1 MPAYEHPGGMAVVD
15 DVLLMALDTPRAAG
29 SPTAQSLLFDLRP
42 DPASPRAIRAL
53 PLTHKIDNLGAIR
66 RADGTLLLWVNGD
79 GGHVT
84 RFYATSTADLRDP
97 ALHLTLLQTWNPSSP
112 DDFGS
117 VASPECEGSDWPMDT
132 DAYQGSAFV
141 RQADG
146 RLFLVMTRNT
156 SGNPV
161 LPDCDLADLY
171 SVDPKPSGGFR
182 LVRVASDHLFCNYD
196 GAGRICNLA
205 AAANAYVSPSGELM
219 LYSLPH
225 DDQDGF
231 DPDYVRMAEFRHRDV
246 STEDSPLRLPSVD
259 AGGPYT
265 ADEGGSVQLSGAG
278 GPSPDR
284 PWVELY
290 GDDHFLGR
298 SVVVD
303 FDDRG
308 LLELENFNDLDG
320 FNDKTSSVRWRS
332 PAGLDVELFQ
342 HDHFGGDKL
351 VLPGTGHTETIADFE
366 DVDFGDETSSLR
378 WVGAE
383 PPASSLVFAWDLD
396 GDGAFDDSSSA
407 TPTFGATAQDGIFTV
422 GLRVTDGSGSERVD
436 TATVTVRNVPPSV
449 TIAAPAPGT
458 TGQLGSPVAVSA
470 AFADPGTADT
480 HSCSIDWGD
489 GTTTAGS
496 IAEASGSGTCTG
508 THAYTSGGSKTL
520 TVSVADDDASG
531 SASVTVAINAPPTCT
546 TVTPT
551 PTALWPASHE
561 FQRVTLA
568 GATDPDGDAVTLTA
582 TGITQDEPVNGIA
595 DGNTTPDGALVPG
608 GSDQVDLRAERSS
621 IGDGRVYRVAFTVS
635 DGRGGSCNGV
645 ATVGVAKGL
654 GTGPAID
661 SGGSFNSLASA

>member
-1 MPAYEHPGGMAVVD
+1 MKKLAIAVVAAVRRARVAPQVAAAFALLGVLLVGGATASAAPSAAPFDVRDAVAQFRALKHHGEAVGWVLPESQGAPDPSNDDHYQGVARYPGEGAPLLYVTQRDNDDAVVAPGTDPGGYLLVARMGTRPPTGERMRSNLQSRAGTPTRSIRARPTRGSGRSASTARSSQEGRPAPAYEHPGGMAVVD

-29 SPTAQSLLFDLRP
+29 SPTAQLLLFDLRP

-97 ALHLTLLQTWNPSSP
+97 ALHLTLLQTWDPSSP

-278 GPSPDR
+278 GPITGP

-298 SVVVD
+298 SSSSTSTTAACSSS
-303 FDDRG
+303 RTSTTSTASTTRRAPCG
-308 LLELENFNDLDG
+308 G
-320 FNDKTSSVRWRS
+320 GRRPASTSSCSSTTTSAATSSSCPARGTPRRS
-332 PAGLDVELFQ
+332 PISRMSTSATRHRLCAGWEPSRPRARSS
-342 HDHFGGDKL
+342 
-351 VLPGTGHTETIADFE
+351 LPGIST
-366 DVDFGDETSSLR
+366 
-378 WVGAE
+378 
-383 PPASSLVFAWDLD
+383 
-396 GDGAFDDSSSA
+396 
-407 TPTFGATAQDGIFTV
+407 ATARSTIRAPPRPRSE
-422 GLRVTDGSGSERVD
+422 LRLRTGSSRSGCGSR
-436 TATVTVRNVPPSV
+436 TVRARRES
-449 TIAAPAPGT
+449 
-458 TGQLGSPVAVSA
+458 
-470 AFADPGTADT
+470 
-480 HSCSIDWGD
+480 
-489 GTTTAGS
+489 
-496 IAEASGSGTCTG
+496 
-508 THAYTSGGSKTL
+508 
-520 TVSVADDDASG
+520 
-531 SASVTVAINAPPTCT
+531 
-546 TVTPT
+546 TP
-551 PTALWPASHE
+551 
-561 FQRVTLA
+561 R
-568 GATDPDGDAVTLTA
+568 
-582 TGITQDEPVNGIA
+582 
-595 DGNTTPDGALVPG
+595 
-608 GSDQVDLRAERSS
+608 R
-621 IGDGRVYRVAFTVS
+621 
-635 DGRGGSCNGV
+635 
-645 ATVGVAKGL
+645 
-654 GTGPAID
+654 
-661 SGGSFNSLASA
+661 